1 MRKHHVLKIHP
12 DFFDAVQDGSK
23 TFELRRD
30 DRDFQPHDT
39 LEIREFSEANGGY
52 TGRAV
57 KSLHITYVLR
67 AGDMA
72 SLPAKGLVAGWCIFA
87 FERDK

>member
-30 DRDFQPHDT
+30 DRDFQVHDT

-52 TGRAV
+52 TGRVV
-57 KSLHITYVLR
+57 KGLHITYILHG
-67 AGDMA
+67 GDLNTVGGIGIA
-72 SLPAKGLVAGWCIFA
+72 NGWAILA
-87 FERDK
+87 IARDK